1 VSAQPE
7 SATSGPDRPASDLP
21 ASDRPASDRP
31 ASDRPA
37 SDRPASD
44 RPARRR
50 IGRPAPA
57 VRHAAVLTGQGRAVP
72 TAIGQREVWDEV
84 FSPRL
89 GGDSLAR
96 ALFLRAGITT
106 RHTAVD
112 PRVDDVSHW
121 TTGARMRRYVTEAR
135 GLGRD
140 AVTRALRQ
148 AGLKAED
155 VGLFVVVSCTGYA
168 TPGLDILISDDV
180 GMPPSVRRLIVGHM
194 GCYAAIPGLG
204 SAADFVRAQGQP
216 AVVLCVEL
224 PSLHIQPSTDPKDLQ
239 TVVSHALFADAA
251 AAVVIEPD
259 AASGLE
265 VLATS
270 AVTAP
275 GSAPLMTWEV
285 TDHGFRMGLSPKVP
299 GVLSLHVGDAVQSLI
314 KPSGLDVADVAGW
327 AVHPGGRR
335 IVDVVAER
343 LHLSPDQVADS
354 RAVLD
359 QYGNCSSS
367 TVLMVLDRVRRRE
380 QPTAGDAVI
389 AMAFGPGL
397 TLCTALLRAR

>member
-1 VSAQPE
+1 MRRPEPLAEPE
-7 SATSGPDRPASDLP
+7 SPAESVSP
-21 ASDRPASDRP
+21 TEPVIVP
-31 ASDRPA
+31 T
-37 SDRPASD
+37 
-44 RPARRR
+44 RRR
-50 IGRPAPA
+50 IGPPAPI
-57 VRHAAVLTGQGRAVP
+57 VQHSAVLTGQGRAVP
-72 TAIGQREVWDEV
+72 TAVGQEEIWDQV

-89 GGDSLAR
+89 GGSSLAR

-112 PRVDDVSHW
+112 PRMDDVSHW
-121 TTGARMRRYVTEAR
+121 TTGERMRRYVTEAR

-140 AVTRALRQ
+140 AVAQALLQ
-148 AGLKAED
+148 AGVRAED

-168 TPGLDILISDDV
+168 TPGLDIVIADDL
-180 GMPPSVRRLIVGHM
+180 GMPLSVRRLIVGHM

-204 SAADFVRAQGQP
+204 AAADFVRTQGLP

-224 PSLHIQPSTDPKDLQ
+224 SSLHIQPSTDPRDLQ

-265 VLATS
+265 VVDTT
-270 AVTAP
+270 AVTVPA
-275 GSAPLMTWEV
+275 SAALMTWDV

-299 GVLSLHVGDAVQSLI
+299 DVLSTHVREAVQALI
-314 KPSGLDVADVAGW
+314 KPSGLEIADVAGW

-335 IVDVVAER
+335 IVDVVAHR
-343 LHLSPDQVADS
+343 LELRADQVADS

-359 QYGNCSSS
+359 EYGNCSSA
-367 TVLMVLDRVRRRE
+367 TVLMVLEQVRRRE
-380 QPTAGDAVI
+380 QPTAGEAVI

-397 TLCTALLRAR
+397 TLCTTLFRAK

>member
-1 VSAQPE
+1 VTQVPDS
-7 SATSGPDRPASDLP
+7 TSPDRS
-21 ASDRPASDRP
+21 
-31 ASDRPA
+31 
-37 SDRPASD
+37 
-44 RPARRR
+44 RRR
-50 IGRPAPA
+50 IGRPEPA
-57 VRHAAVLTGQGRAVP
+57 IRHAAVLTGQGRAVP
-72 TAIGQREVWDEV
+72 AAIGQQEIWDDV

-89 GGDSLAR
+89 GGNSLAR
-96 ALFLRAGITT
+96 ALFLRAGIST

-121 TTGARMRRYVTEAR
+121 TTGDRMRRYVTEAR

-140 AVTRALRQ
+140 AVTEALRQ
-148 AGLKAED
+148 AGVPAED
-155 VGLFVVVSCTGYA
+155 VGLFMVVSCTGYA
-168 TPGLDILISDDV
+168 TPGLDILIADDL
-180 GMPPSVRRLIVGHM
+180 GMPASVRRLIVGHM

-204 SAADFVRAQGQP
+204 AAADFVRAQGRP
-216 AVVLCVEL
+216 AVMLCVEL

-259 AASGLE
+259 ATSGLE
-265 VLATS
+265 VLETT

-275 GSAPLMTWEV
+275 GSAALMTWSV

-299 GVLSLHVGDAVQSLI
+299 QVLSLHVADAVQSLI
-314 KPSGLDVADVAGW
+314 KPSGLEVADVAGW

-335 IVDVVAER
+335 IVDVVAEQ
-343 LHLSPDQVADS
+343 LHLDAEQVADS

-359 QYGNCSSS
+359 EYGNCSSA
-367 TVLMVLDRVRRRE
+367 TVLMVLEQVRRRE
-380 QPTAGDAVI
+380 RLAAGEAVV

-397 TLCTALLRAR
+397 TLCTTLLRSR

>member
-1 VSAQPE
+1 VTEQSQSEKSQRGQLA
-7 SATSGPDRPASDLP
+7 SVRSG
-21 ASDRPASDRP
+21 
-31 ASDRPA
+31 
-37 SDRPASD
+37 
-44 RPARRR
+44 PARRR
-50 IGRPAPA
+50 IGVSAPA
-57 VRHAAVLTGQGRAVP
+57 IRYPAVLTGQGRAVP
-72 TAIGQREVWDEV
+72 TAIGQEEIWNDV

-89 GGDSLAR
+89 GGNSLAK
-96 ALFLRAGITT
+96 ALFLRAGIST
-106 RHTAVD
+106 RHTAMD
-112 PRVDDVSHW
+112 PRQDDVSHW
-121 TTGARMRRYVTEAR
+121 STGDRMRRYVTEAR

-140 AVTRALRQ
+140 AVAEALRQ
-148 AGLKAED
+148 AGVRAED

-168 TPGLDILISDDV
+168 TPGLDILIAEDL
-180 GMPPSVRRLIVGHM
+180 GMPASVRRLIVGHM

-204 SAADFVRAQGQP
+204 ATADYVRTHGRP
-216 AVVLCVEL
+216 AVMLCVEL

-265 VLATS
+265 ILDTT

-275 GSAPLMTWEV
+275 ASAALMTWEV
-285 TDHGFRMGLSPKVP
+285 TDHGFKMGLSPKVP
-299 GVLSLHVGDAVQSLI
+299 NVLSMHVADAVQGLI
-314 KPSGLDVADVAGW
+314 KPAGLEIADIAGW

-343 LHLSPDQVADS
+343 LRLSPEQVADS

-359 QYGNCSSS
+359 GYGNCSSA
-367 TVLMVLDRVRRRE
+367 TVLMVLEQVRRRE
-380 QPTAGDAVI
+380 QLTAGEAVI

-397 TLCTALLRAR
+397 TLCTSLFRAR

>member
-1 VSAQPE
+1 MTRPE
-7 SATSGPDRPASDLP
+7 PPT
-21 ASDRPASDRP
+21 
-31 ASDRPA
+31 
-37 SDRPASD
+37 
-44 RPARRR
+44 RRR
-50 IGRPAPA
+50 IDQPADV

-72 TAIGQREVWDEV
+72 TAVGQREMWEEV

-89 GGDSLAR
+89 AGSSLAK

-112 PRVDDVSHW
+112 PRVEDLSHW
-121 TTGARMRRYVTEAR
+121 TTGTRMVRYVTEAR
-135 GLGRD
+135 SLGRD
-140 AVTRALRQ
+140 AVQQALQQ

-168 TPGLDILISDDV
+168 TPGLDILISDDL
-180 GMPPSVRRLIVGHM
+180 GMPLSVRRLIVGHM
-194 GCYAAIPGLG
+194 GCYAAIPGLS

-224 PSLHIQPSTDPKDLQ
+224 SSLHIQPSTDPRDLQ
-239 TVVSHALFADAA
+239 TVVTHALFADAA

-265 VLATS
+265 VMDTT
-270 AVTAP
+270 AVTVP

-285 TDHGFRMGLSPKVP
+285 TDHGFRMGLSPRVP
-299 GVLSLHVGDAVQSLI
+299 DVLALHVANGVEAMI
-314 KPSGLDVADVAGW
+314 KPAGLEVADVAGW

-343 LHLSPDQVADS
+343 LQLSADQVADS
-354 RAVLD
+354 RQVLD
-359 QYGNCSSS
+359 ENGNCSSA
-367 TVLMVLDRVRRRE
+367 TVLMVLEQVRRRE
-380 QPTAGDAVI
+380 QLTAGDAVV

-397 TLCTALLRAR
+397 TLYSALFRSR

>member
-1 VSAQPE
+1 MTGLDSVEPV
-7 SATSGPDRPASDLP
+7 
-21 ASDRPASDRP
+21 
-31 ASDRPA
+31 
-37 SDRPASD
+37 
-44 RPARRR
+44 PARRR
-50 IGRPAPA
+50 IGRPVPA
-57 VRHAAVLTGQGRAVP
+57 VQHAAVLTGQGRAVP
-72 TAIGQREVWDEV
+72 VAIGQREIWDEV

-89 GGDSLAR
+89 GGNSLAR

-112 PRVDDVSHW
+112 PRVEDVSRW
-121 TTGARMRRYVTEAR
+121 TTGDRMSRYVVEAR

-140 AVTRALRQ
+140 AVARALEQ
-148 AGLKAED
+148 AGILAED

-168 TPGLDILISDDV
+168 TPGLDILIADDL
-180 GMPPSVRRLIVGHM
+180 GMPSSVRRLIVGHM

-204 SAADFVRAQGQP
+204 AAADFVRAEGRP
-216 AVVLCVEL
+216 AVMLCVEL
-224 PSLHIQPSTDPKDLQ
+224 PSLHLQPSTDPKDLQ

-259 AASGLE
+259 APSGLE
-265 VLATS
+265 VLETT

-275 GSAPLMTWEV
+275 ASAPLMTWEV

-299 GVLSLHVGDAVQSLI
+299 DVLSLHVADAVQGLI

-343 LHLSPDQVADS
+343 LHLRADQVADS

-359 QYGNCSSS
+359 EYGNCSSA
-367 TVLMVLDRVRRRE
+367 TVLMVLEQVRRRE
-380 QPTAGDAVI
+380 RLVAGDAVI

-397 TLCTALLRAR
+397 TLCTTLLRAK

>member
-1 VSAQPE
+1 VTQ
-7 SATSGPDRPASDLP
+7 
-21 ASDRPASDRP
+21 
-31 ASDRPA
+31 
-37 SDRPASD
+37 
-44 RPARRR
+44 RRR
-50 IGRPAPA
+50 IGLPVPA

-72 TAIGQREVWDEV
+72 PAVAQEEIWNDV

-89 GGDSLAR
+89 GGNSLAR
-96 ALFLRAGITT
+96 ALFMRAGIST

-121 TTGARMRRYVTEAR
+121 TTGERMRRYVTEAR

-140 AVTRALRQ
+140 AVREALRQ

-168 TPGLDILISDDV
+168 TPGLDILIADDL
-180 GMPPSVRRLIVGHM
+180 GMPLSVRRLIVGHM

-204 SAADFVRAQGQP
+204 AAADFVRAHGLP
-216 AVVLCVEL
+216 AVMLCVEL
-224 PSLHIQPSTDPKDLQ
+224 PSLHIQPSTDPRDLQ

-259 AASGLE
+259 APSGLE
-265 VLATS
+265 VLDLT
-270 AVTAP
+270 AVTVPA
-275 GSAPLMTWEV
+275 SAPLMTWEV

-299 GVLSLHVGDAVQSLI
+299 TVLSMHVADAIQALV

-335 IVDVVAER
+335 IVDVVEER
-343 LHLSPDQVADS
+343 LQLSADQVADS

-359 QYGNCSSS
+359 EYGNCSSA
-367 TVLMVLDRVRRRE
+367 TVLMVLEQVRRRE
-380 QPTAGDAVI
+380 RLAAGEAVI

-397 TLCTALLRAR
+397 TLCTTLFRAR

>member
-1 VSAQPE
+1 VTEQPE
-7 SATSGPDRPASDLP
+7 SPSRA
-21 ASDRPASDRP
+21 
-31 ASDRPA
+31 
-37 SDRPASD
+37 
-44 RPARRR
+44 ARRR
-50 IGRPAPA
+50 IGTIAPA

-72 TAIGQREVWDEV
+72 AAIGQEEIWDQV

-89 GGDSLAR
+89 GGNSLAR

-112 PRVDDVSHW
+112 PRVDDVSQW
-121 TTGARMRRYVTEAR
+121 PTGDRMRRYVTEAR

-140 AVTRALRQ
+140 AVAEALRQ
-148 AGLKAED
+148 AGVNAED

-168 TPGLDILISDDV
+168 TPGLDIVIAEDL
-180 GMPPSVRRLIVGHM
+180 GMPLSVRRLIVGHM

-204 SAADFVRAQGQP
+204 AAADYVRTQGRP
-216 AVVLCVEL
+216 AVMLCVEL
-224 PSLHIQPSTDPKDLQ
+224 PSLHLQPSTDPRDLQ

-259 AASGLE
+259 AAAGLE
-265 VLATS
+265 ILETTAITVPAS
-270 AVTAP
+270 A
-275 GSAPLMTWEV
+275 SLMTWDV
-285 TDHGFRMGLSPKVP
+285 TDRGFRMGLSPKVP
-299 GVLSLHVGDAVQSLI
+299 NVLSMHVADAVQSLI
-314 KPSGLDVADVAGW
+314 KPSGLEIADVAGW

-335 IVDVVAER
+335 IVDVVADR
-343 LHLSPDQVADS
+343 LQLSAEQVADS

-359 QYGNCSSS
+359 EYGNCSSA

-380 QPTAGDAVI
+380 QLTAGEAVI

-397 TLCTALLRAR
+397 TLCTSLFRAR